1 MNNQTK
7 VQLLFCCV
15 THSLLLLSNQKT
27 LCQCCIFCPLQNQ
40 DEFLPLS
47 KPIVKS
53 HSLGAVWFKTL
64 RYVVYGTPKAP
75 NQVKSLIASS
85 NVSSEAEMRKVGF
98 AIVLIYPH
106 TVLIRGQKGL
116 FTLASLRRF
125 TQILDILML
134 IVCIFTRFLC

>member
-1 MNNQTK
+1 MNYQTK
-7 VQLLFCCV
+7 VQLLFCRV

-27 LCQCCIFCPLQNQ
+27 LCQRCIFCPLQNQ

-85 NVSSEAEMRKVGF
+85 NVSSEAEMRKVGNLEAQF
-98 AIVLIYPH
+98 VLNFPQPVPILGRLG
-106 TVLIRGQKGL
+106 VLRY
-116 FTLASLRRF
+116 F
-125 TQILDILML
+125 
-134 IVCIFTRFLC
+134 

>member
-1 MNNQTK
+1 MVN
-7 VQLLFCCV
+7 
-15 THSLLLLSNQKT
+15 
-27 LCQCCIFCPLQNQ
+27 
-40 DEFLPLS
+40 
-47 KPIVKS
+47 
-53 HSLGAVWFKTL
+53 
-64 RYVVYGTPKAP
+64 PKAP